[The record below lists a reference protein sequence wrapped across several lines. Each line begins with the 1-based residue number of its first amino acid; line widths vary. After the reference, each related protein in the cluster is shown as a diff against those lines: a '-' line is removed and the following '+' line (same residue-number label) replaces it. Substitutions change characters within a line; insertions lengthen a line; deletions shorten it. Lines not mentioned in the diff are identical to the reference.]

1 MMRRT
6 RTQVAPQAIPPAA
19 RYRWARRAVQA
30 AVPALLALAAGFGA
44 TAAGIAA
51 DPVAAVTEVSPET
64 MIMNESTEVLDAIR
78 NDQGIR
84 SGDFGRVQKLVNEH
98 ILPKVDFDKMTRL
111 AVGRAW
117 RGATAEQRAALT
129 EQFRLLLMRT
139 YSGALSKVS
148 DQKVR
153 LRPSHGQDNA
163 NDVIVRTQIVGGQG
177 DPIGLDYRLE
187 KTDAGW
193 KIYDLNILGVWLVE
207 NYKTEFG
214 QTLNQGGIDSLI
226 QVLTQKNQ
234 KLASGAKS

>member
-1 MMRRT
+1 
-6 RTQVAPQAIPPAA
+6 VA
-19 RYRWARRAVQA
+19 RHRWARRAAQA
-30 AVPALLALAAGFGA
+30 ALPALLALAAGFGA
-44 TAAGIAA
+44 MAASIAT
-51 DPVAAVTEVSPET
+51 DPAAVVTEVSPET

-78 NDQGIR
+78 NDKGIR
-84 SGDFGRVQKLVNEH
+84 SGDFDRVQKLVNEH

-148 DQKVR
+148 DQTVR
-153 LRPSHGQDNA
+153 LRPSHGQDNL

-226 QVLTQKNQ
+226 QALTQKNQ